1 MHHRVSYFKKPGL
14 QVEEG
19 TADFDPDFLRH
30 TYPKLDWAA
39 LKGAAES
46 LGNLQTL
53 IGSVSFNV

>member
-1 MHHRVSYFKKPGL
+1 M

-46 LGNLQTL
+46 LGNPNTTL
-53 IGSVSFNV
+53 RDIILTVAA

>member
-1 MHHRVSYFKKPGL
+1 MHLHVEKPGP

-30 TYPKLDWAA
+30 TFPKLDWAA

-46 LGNLQTL
+46 LGNPVTFARSLAWQAL
-53 IGSVSFNV
+53 